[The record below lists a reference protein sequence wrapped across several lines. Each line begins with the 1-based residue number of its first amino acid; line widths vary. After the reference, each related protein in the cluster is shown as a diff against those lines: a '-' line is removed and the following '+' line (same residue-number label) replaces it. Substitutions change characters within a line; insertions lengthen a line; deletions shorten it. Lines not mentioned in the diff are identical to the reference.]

1 MNGSARVTLDA
12 FGAGARTVLGA
23 LAREL
28 GPDRPAWIVGGAVRD
43 ALSGAGARDLDIAV
57 PSGAIALA
65 RETAGRLGAA
75 FLVLDEARGAA
86 RMVGAPGYP
95 WQGPQVDFADFR
107 APDLAGDLRGRDFT
121 VNALAVSLVELA
133 GSGEAAVE
141 DPTGGAVDLRARVV
155 RLAGPRSLEDDPVRV
170 LRAAHLAI
178 MPGWSLDERVG
189 PAAERAAP
197 GLSRVSA
204 ERVRDEMFGILGE
217 PVSAAGLR
225 RLDDWGAMAIM
236 LPERSA
242 MKETLQSE
250 PHRFDVWEHS
260 LRAVEAADL
269 LAGRA
274 RALEPGG
281 DAFAGHLDEP
291 LGDGATRREALKLAA
306 LLHDIAKPETRTVEG
321 GRVRFL
327 GHDVLGAERV
337 VAIAAR
343 MRFSGRLGSMLE
355 RLVRHHLRPM
365 HLAIAGEVTRRA
377 RYRLFRDLGDEALD
391 LLLLALA
398 DGSALRGDSP
408 FHVWEGPDGRIVRQ
422 LLAGHAEETA
432 ALSSPPLLDGREAM
446 EALGLGPGP
455 ELGRLL
461 ALLREA
467 QAVGAV
473 STRESAI
480 AYLRRLRAGTL
491 DTSEPAP

>member
-1 MNGSARVTLDA
+1 MTGSPRVTLDA
-12 FGAGARTVLGA
+12 FGAGARPVLGA

-65 RETAGRLGAA
+65 RETAGHLGAA
-75 FLVLDEARGAA
+75 FLVLDETRGAA
-86 RMVGAPGYP
+86 RMVGAPGYSWP
-95 WQGPQVDFADFR
+95 GPQVDFADFR
-107 APDLAGDLRGRDFT
+107 ASDLAGDLLGRDFT
-121 VNALAVSLVELA
+121 VNALAVSLVELV
-133 GSGEAAVE
+133 GEGEAAVE
-141 DPTGGAVDLRARVV
+141 DPTGGAGDLRARLV

-178 MPGWSLDERVG
+178 MPGWSLDESVG

-197 GLSRVSA
+197 GLSLVSA
-204 ERVRDEMFGILGE
+204 ERARDELLGILGE

-225 RLDDWGAMAIM
+225 LLDEWGAMAVM
-236 LPERSA
+236 LPERNA
-242 MKETLQSE
+242 MKATPQSE

-269 LAGRA
+269 LASRA
-274 RALEPGG
+274 RDLEPGG
-281 DAFAGHLDEP
+281 EAFAAHLDES
-291 LGDGATRREALKLAA
+291 LGDRATRREALKLAA
-306 LLHDIAKPETRTVEG
+306 LLHDIAKPETRTIEG
-321 GRVRFL
+321 DRVRFL

-337 VAIAAR
+337 LAIAAR
-343 MRFSGRLGSMLE
+343 MRLSGRFGSVLE

-398 DGSALRGDSP
+398 DASALRGDSP
-408 FHVWEGPDGRIVRQ
+408 FRLWEGPDGRIVRE
-422 LLAGHAEETA
+422 LMAGHAEEAA

-467 QAVGAV
+467 QAEGAV

-480 AYLRRLRAGTL
+480 AYLRRLRAGPL

>member
-1 MNGSARVTLDA
+1 VTGSTRVTLDA
-12 FGAGARTVLGA
+12 FGAGARAALGA
-23 LAREL
+23 LAQEL
-28 GPDRPAWIVGGAVRD
+28 DPRRPAWIVGGAVRD
-43 ALSGAGARDLDIAV
+43 ALSGSASRDLDIAV
-57 PSGAIALA
+57 PSGAIELA
-65 RETAGRLGAA
+65 REAAGRLGAA
-75 FLVLDEARGAA
+75 FLVLDQARGAA
-86 RMVGAPGYP
+86 RIVGGPGYS

-107 APDLAGDLRGRDFT
+107 APDLAGDLGGRDFT
-121 VNALAVSLVELA
+121 VNALAVSLAELV

-141 DPTGGAVDLRARVV
+141 DPTGGLGDLRARVV

-178 MPGWSLDERVG
+178 MPGWSLDGGVG
-189 PAAERAAP
+189 PAAERAVP

-204 ERVRDEMFGILGE
+204 ERARDELFGILGE

-225 RLDDWGAMAIM
+225 RLDEWGAMVVL
-236 LPERSA
+236 LPERTA
-242 MKETLQSE
+242 MRETPQSE

-269 LAGRA
+269 LASRA
-274 RALEPGG
+274 QHLEPGG
-281 DAFAGHLDEP
+281 EALAAHLGES

-306 LLHDIAKPETRTVEG
+306 LLHDVAKPETRTVGG
-321 GRVRFL
+321 GRERFL
-327 GHDVLGAERV
+327 GHDVIGAERV

-343 MRFSGRLGSMLE
+343 MRLSGRLGSVLE

-398 DGSALRGDSP
+398 DASGLRGDSP
-408 FHVWEGPDGRIVRQ
+408 FQIWQSPDGRTVRE
-422 LLAGHAEETA
+422 LMRGHGEEEA
-432 ALSSPPLLDGREAM
+432 ALSSPPLLNGREAM

-467 QAVGAV
+467 QALGAV
-473 STRESAI
+473 STREAAI
-480 AYLRRLRAGTL
+480 AYLRQLRSGQT
-491 DTSEPAP
+491 

>member
-1 MNGSARVTLDA
+1 VSGSTRVTLDA

-28 GPDRPAWIVGGAVRD
+28 GPRRPAWIVGGAVRD

-57 PSGAIALA
+57 PSGAVALA

-86 RMVGAPGYP
+86 RMVSAPGYA

-107 APDLAGDLRGRDFT
+107 APDLAADLRGRDFT
-121 VNALAVSLVELA
+121 VNALGVSLAELV
-133 GSGEAAVE
+133 GSGEAVVQ
-141 DPTGGAVDLRARVV
+141 DPTGGARDLRARVV

-170 LRAAHLAI
+170 LRAARLAI
-178 MPGWSLDERVG
+178 MPGWSLDGAVG
-189 PAAERAAP
+189 PAAERAVP
-197 GLSRVSA
+197 GLTRVSA
-204 ERVRDEMFGILGE
+204 ERVRDELLGMLGE

-225 RLDDWGAMAIM
+225 RLDEWGAMAVL

-242 MKETLQSE
+242 MKETPQSE

-269 LAGRA
+269 LAGRP
-274 RALEPGG
+274 RDLEPGG
-281 DAFAGHLDEP
+281 EALAAHLDES

-327 GHDVLGAERV
+327 SHDVIGAQRV
-337 VAIAAR
+337 VVVAAR
-343 MRFSGRLGSMLE
+343 MRLSGRLGSVLE

-365 HLAIAGEVTRRA
+365 HLAIAGAVTRRA
-377 RYRLFRDLGDEALD
+377 RYRLFRDLGDDALD
-391 LLLLALA
+391 LLLLAVA
-398 DGSALRGDSP
+398 DASALRGDSP
-408 FHVWEGPDGRIVRQ
+408 FRIWEGPDGRVVRE
-422 LLAGHAEETA
+422 LMAGHAEEEA
-432 ALSSPPLLDGREAM
+432 ALSSPALLNGREVM

-467 QAVGAV
+467 QAVGTV
-473 STRESAI
+473 STREAAI
-480 AYLRRLRAGTL
+480 AYLRRLRPGTL